1 MNSCWRIP
9 GWLLVIIIANA
20 LAQNPPTEKRLLK
33 MTLDDAEVC
42 TDEDYI
48 IFSAALSDRFGKQHP
63 DKVLLL
69 DHTALAFP
77 QGIVRYDPFRRK
89 AQKSLKDVPIEVAD
103 DFDNRNKSRATIEE
117 YRISTPFQ
125 TALLSDDAA
134 GKLFGNIGG
143 WTAFHKNNPDIPGLT
158 LMSLPGLNS
167 DHTRALLYVETA
179 WCRYGGDGAFVS
191 LTKDEGEW
199 KVLSQAVTYF
209 LGEGDCG

>member
-1 MNSCWRIP
+1 MNYFWRIP

-33 MTLDDAEVC
+33 ITLGDAEVC

-48 IFSAALSDRFGKQHP
+48 IFSAALSDRFEKRHP

-77 QGIVRYDPFRRK
+77 QGIVRYDPFGRK

-103 DFDNRNKSRATIEE
+103 DFENRNKSRATIEE
-117 YRISTPFQ
+117 YRIRTPFQ
-125 TALLSDDAA
+125 TALLTDDAA
-134 GKLFGNIGG
+134 GKSFGRIGG
-143 WTAFHKNNPDIPGLT
+143 WTAFHKDNPDIPGLT

-167 DHTRALLYVETA
+167 DHTRALLYVETS

-199 KVLSQAVTYF
+199 KVSSKAVTYF